1 MHFKECFL
9 GSGEYRLDIH
19 IHKGWLRA
27 GKFCLQF
34 WIFSVLREI
43 GEIWRS
49 GKRKKKEKE
58 NSLILQFYSHTF
70 GYAEICKTKAVVSN
84 SPKNWVVVFVLDIF
98 YLFNFPS
105 VFCNKSFNEAIV
117 EFWNILEASANL
129 LKQVFHPA
137 WLGSSCF

>member
-1 MHFKECFL
+1 MLLRSWRIQAGHPHPQ
-9 GSGEYRLDIH
+9 RLITCRK
-19 IHKGWLRA
+19 ILSPI
-27 GKFCLQF
+27 LN
-34 WIFSVLREI
+34 IFSFERNGWNLENW
-43 GEIWRS
+43 E
-49 GKRKKKEKE
+49 KKKKKE
-58 NSLILQFYSHTF
+58 NSLTLQFYSHTF

-129 LKQVFHPA
+129 LKQVFHSA